1 MNRYLRWYA
10 SLHKFYRILF
20 WASISVGV
28 FGVVA
33 GLTTESVPMAGLGV
47 FWLVGG
53 PAVIYLASLFDS
65 E

>member
-1 MNRYLRWYA
+1 MNPYLRWYA
-10 SLHKFYRILF
+10 SLHKFYRILL
-20 WASISVGV
+20 WASIGVGA

-33 GLTTESVPMAGLGV
+33 GLVTESVPTAGLGV

-53 PAVIYLASLFDS
+53 PAVIYFASVFDS